1 MRRLQLYIE
10 NQRVDLFKDESVSL
24 TQTIK
29 NVKDIDKV
37 FTEFTQTFS
46 VPASSVNNK
55 IFKHYYN
62 FDISGGFDARNKV
75 AASLELNDLPFK
87 TGLLALQGVDLK
99 NNLAHTYKITFYGN
113 TVNLKDILGADQ
125 LASLTD
131 LNQYSLEYNYANIK
145 SKLET
150 GSGELIAP
158 LLTHTNRL
166 FYDSSVHNAAINN
179 LYYNSAGVYNDNGV
193 LWSELKFAITLNAI
207 IDAIQAK
214 YTTANE
220 YQSSIVFSDD
230 FFNNTSNNAF
240 NNLFMWLHRKKG
252 DVETTTAQGGFSWTP
267 VPLTINTETGERI
280 LFVSNGSITIGGDFI
295 NGLGETKLSIT
306 PVSPTAEYS
315 IRVLQNGAIYEQRTN
330 VTGNQLFFQTEAD
343 TLPAGS
349 YTLEIAADTTVS
361 FAIGDISWRFETYNS
376 GPDTAGVALVDNAS
390 IFNTDLQ
397 NQFTITEQ
405 IPKMKVIDFLTAIFK
420 MFNLTAY
427 VDDLGTIVVRTLD
440 SYYAASTQTYNID
453 KYLDTTTSK
462 VDIALP
468 FKDIIF
474 GYKGLGTILAEKYNQ
489 LNNIEWGT
497 EKYTPTNTEFST
509 PTESYK
515 VEIPFEHMMF
525 ERLVDANTPFNETEI
540 LYGVSIDDNLEP
552 YIGEPLIFYREATP
566 FGPTQTPIAFK
577 ETATSAPVEVT
588 IYNMPSN
595 SWSINPS
602 VSTDNINFSLE
613 INEYTLNTDFTGTL
627 FNNYYLNYIKD
638 VFNEQRRLTKITA
651 YLPMKVYYNLQLND
665 LIELGQDRY
674 KINSMKTD
682 LTTGKTEFE
691 LLNTI
696 L

>member
-1 MRRLQLYIE
+1 MRRLQLYIDG
-10 NQRVDLFKDESVSL
+10 QRVDLFKDESVSL
-24 TQTIK
+24 TQTIQ
-29 NVKDIDKV
+29 NVKDIAKV

-87 TGLLALQGVDLK
+87 TGLIALQGVDLK

-125 LASLTD
+125 LASLSD
-131 LNQYSLEYNYANIK
+131 LNQYSLEYNYVNVKA
-145 SKLET
+145 KLET
-150 GSGELIAP
+150 GGGPLIAP

-166 FYDSSVHNAAINN
+166 FYDSSNTNIGANN
-179 LYYNSAGVYNDNGV
+179 LFYNSGSTYNGNGV
-193 LWSELKFAITLNAI
+193 LWSELKFAITLQAI

-230 FFNNTSNNAF
+230 FFNNASNVDF
-240 NNLFMWLHRKKG
+240 NYLFMWLHRKKG
-252 DVETTTAQGGFSWTP
+252 NVETTTAQGGFSWTP

-280 LFVSNGSITIGGDFI
+280 LFVSNGSISIDGDFI

-306 PVSPTAEYS
+306 PVGTNPYS
-315 IRVLQNGAIYEQRTN
+315 VRVLQDGAVYEQRTN
-330 VTGNQLFFQTEAD
+330 VTGPQLFFQTEET
-343 TLPAGS
+343 TLPCGS
-349 YTLEIAADTTVS
+349 YTLEIAADTTVN
-361 FAIGDISWRFETYNS
+361 FAIGNISWRFEKYNS
-376 GPDTAGVALVDNAS
+376 APDTAGVALVDNAAV
-390 IFNTDLQ
+390 FNTDLQ

-405 IPKMKVIDFLTAIFK
+405 IPKMKIIDFLTAIFK

-427 VDDLGTIVVRTLD
+427 VDDVGTIVVRTLD
-440 SYYAASTQTYNID
+440 SYYSASTTVYNID

-468 FKDIIF
+468 FKEIF
-474 GYKGLGTILAEKYNQ
+474 FRYKGLGTILAEKYNQ
-489 LNNIEWGT
+489 INNIEWAT
-497 EKYTPTNTEFST
+497 EKYTPTNTQFTT
-509 PTESYK
+509 PSESYK
-515 VEIPFEHMMF
+515 VEVPFEHMMF
-525 ERLVDANTPFNETEI
+525 ELLPDVDTFINTEI
-540 LYGVSIDDNLEP
+540 LYGVCIDDNSEP
-552 YIGEPLIFYREATP
+552 YIGEPLIFYREFTP
-566 FGPTQTPIAFK
+566 FGPTQTPIALK
-577 ETATSAPVEVT
+577 ETEASAPVEIT
-588 IYNMPSN
+588 TYNMPSN
-595 SWSINPS
+595 SWSLNPAT
-602 VSTDNINFSLE
+602 STSNINFSNE
-613 INEYTLNTDFTGTL
+613 FNEYTLSTDFTGTL

-638 VFNEQRRLTKITA
+638 VFNEQRRLTKVTA